1 MCLPKKDEKFF
12 YYGVQT
18 VGPRTPKAPKN
29 LRKKVKNTS
38 SILKN
43 AINPLDTKGYAL
55 NIG

>member
-18 VGPRTPKAPKN
+18 LTRTPKAPKN